1 MLIQPCP
8 VPTCLLTLEEIQDAL
23 KGAATGRG
31 EDENIPIN
39 AQLSAAMARYKRATK
54 FQMKHGKVQA
64 GDPGEWT
71 PARVSE
77 FLVENG
83 VDPSPTP
90 SSSVMLQVAREMIE
104 FQKKMLW
111 VISNIPDDEEAQ
123 RLGRRELYGEE
134 IDSDE
139 DLSIIV
145 QSPLPDKFD
154 PTSLDDWQ
162 GEFASAVLAGVAGD
176 DGPGAST
183 SGSDD
188 AASEL
193 TQILRTLAQEL
204 DGNREALYMLQDPD
218 QTTSVVLR
226 LLEARKRGP
235 GEPCLVFKSLVCRRI
250 EMIGERFTALTEMMK
265 EASVEGGGGVVNL
278 EASEGAVELLR
289 SVLRT
294 NRRRIKKSV
303 RNAKEKHWPKFA
315 KYSVLVATPE
325 MGADRCPICSTL
337 ATKMCSG
344 CRRVSYCSAEHQ
356 HAHWKIHKKQCS
368 PK

>member
-1 MLIQPCP
+1 MFIQPCS
-8 VPTCLLTLEEIQDAL
+8 VPTCLLTLEKIQDAL

-31 EDENIPIN
+31 EDENIDIDPKL
-39 AQLSAAMARYKRATK
+39 AEAMARYQDAAK
-54 FQMKHGKVQA
+54 FQTKHGKVQA

-71 PARVSE
+71 PSRVSE

-83 VDPSPTP
+83 VDPRPAP

-111 VISNIPDDEEAQ
+111 MNSNIPDEEEAQ

-154 PTSLDDWQ
+154 PTSLDAWQ
-162 GEFASAVLAGVAGD
+162 GDFASAVLAGVTGD
-176 DGPGAST
+176 GSGASP
-183 SGSDD
+183 SGSVD
-188 AASEL
+188 AASDL
-193 TQILRTLAQEL
+193 TKILRTLAQEL

-235 GEPCLVFKSLVCRRI
+235 GEPCLVFMSLVCRRI

-303 RNAKEKHWPKFA
+303 RNAKEKHWPKFT

-325 MGADRCPICSTL
+325 MGADRCPICGTL

-356 HAHWKIHKKQCS
+356 HAHWKVHKKQCS